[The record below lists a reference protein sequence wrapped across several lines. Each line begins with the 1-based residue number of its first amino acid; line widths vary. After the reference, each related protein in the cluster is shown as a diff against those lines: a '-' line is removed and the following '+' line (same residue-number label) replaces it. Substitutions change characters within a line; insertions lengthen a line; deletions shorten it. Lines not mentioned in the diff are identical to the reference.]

1 MKWIKTYENFNA
13 IFSDRH
19 DSNRNLRP
27 LQQYRIGPEQGIITG
42 IIDKLQNGI
51 DITEED
57 KKELDRISGYDNLYD
72 IVEKWL
78 EKIFNV
84 FRKHSYEDI
93 EDRLVEFFDEIPKF
107 TPHVMFSISKKG
119 SHIGISSNKLDNKDY
134 FKWEIGNILRDM
146 MYECTKPYDRVS
158 IDEYLS
164 IKKPALYITLN
175 HSSNIN
181 TTKQYNLEFL
191 ESLVDRIYNRVKQL
205 YDVDSIQYNLDREG
219 RKYDTNVDVSDYNF
233 IIYLN

>member
-1 MKWIKTYENFNA
+1 MRWIKTYENFNA
-13 IFSDRH
+13 IFLDRKQ
-19 DSNRNLRP
+19 DNKGLRP

-84 FRKHSYEDI
+84 FRKHLLVDI
-93 EDRLVEFFDEIPKF
+93 EDRLVEFFDEIPRF

-119 SHIGISSNKLDNKDY
+119 SHIGVSSNKLNNDDY
-134 FKWEIGNILRDM
+134 FKWEIGHILRDM
-146 MYECTKPYDRVS
+146 EYECAKPYDRIS
-158 IDEYLS
+158 IDEYLT
-164 IKKPALYITLN
+164 IKKPAIYISFN
-175 HSSNIN
+175 GPIS
-181 TTKQYNLEFL
+181 KGKPEYNLEFL
-191 ESLVDRIYNRVKQL
+191 ESLADRIYNRIKQL
-205 YDVDSIQYNLDREG
+205 YDVSSIYYELEREG
-219 RKYDTNVDVSDYNF
+219 RQYDTNIDVDDYSF
-233 IIYLN
+233 VIYLN